1 MAIKITKSEPKSKRP
16 LHFEELEIGDI
27 FLLGSEAF
35 IKINQFY
42 GDCGEPDHNCIK
54 LEDGLDYQFDDN
66 ECVSK
71 ILKDIGANFTKPFLL
86 YPKFFPHKSNR
97 VVNYYKNIGNRISE

>member
-1 MAIKITKSEPKSKRP
+1 MAIKITKGELTSKRP
-16 LHFEELEIGDI
+16 LRFEDLEIGDV

-35 IKINQFY
+35 IKIYQMY

-54 LEDGLDYQFDDN
+54 LENGIDYQVDDS

-71 ILKDIGANFTKPFLL
+71 ILKNIEITYTDEDIL
-86 YPKFFPHKSNR
+86 SW
-97 VVNYYKNIGNRISE
+97 V

>member
-1 MAIKITKSEPKSKRP
+1 MAIKITKGELKSKRP
-16 LHFEELEIGDI
+16 LHFEDLEIGDV

-35 IKINQFY
+35 IKIDQFY

-54 LEDGLDYQFDDN
+54 LEDGFDYQLDDN

-71 ILKDIGANFTKPFLL
+71 ILKDIEIT
-86 YPKFFPHKSNR
+86 YTDEDIQSW
-97 VVNYYKNIGNRISE
+97 V

>member
-1 MAIKITKSEPKSKRP
+1 MAIKITKGELKAKRP
-16 LHFEELEIGDI
+16 LHFEYLEIGDV

-35 IKINQFY
+35 IKIYQTY

-54 LEDGLDYQFDDN
+54 LENGIDYQVNDN

-71 ILKDIGANFTKPFLL
+71 ILKDIEITYTDEDIL
-86 YPKFFPHKSNR
+86 SW
-97 VVNYYKNIGNRISE
+97 V